1 MKAKAK
7 TKMKTKTKMKMKTKT
22 KIKNP
27 LKTKNNPF
35 SFSFSFFFFFCFYFC
50 FSFSFFFYFYSFY
63 FINFTMAPLSH
74 HSALQKDVFQKRS
87 KFNGGHS
94 CRSVI
99 SIKLH
104 SKNFSINM
112 QFWEYSTGL
121 DDINIKVITMVL
133 TTVMLVIIYRD
144 WFYY

>member
-22 KIKNP
+22 KIKNT

-35 SFSFSFFFFFCFYFC
+35 SFSFSFFFFFLFLFL
-50 FSFSFFFYFYSFY
+50 FFLFVFLLFLQLL
-63 FINFTMAPLSH
+63 FLNFTMAPLSH

-87 KFNGGHS
+87 KFTGGHS
-94 CRSVI
+94 CRIVI